1 MSETKKTLTEKLF
14 DVQQNLKA
22 PKGQYNEFGKYK
34 YRSAEDI
41 LEAVKSVL
49 PEGVVVT
56 IADEI
61 EYVGNRFYLKATV
74 TISDGAEKISAV
86 ALAREAESAK
96 GMSEPQL
103 TGSASS
109 YARKYALNGL
119 FCIDDTKDDD
129 TKDNTQSAKQS
140 PAKKEVHQAVVKNN
154 DTHAAAAPI
163 CCDQKMMIGKF
174 GKSEGK
180 WFCRKCQKVIDK

>member
-1 MSETKKTLTEKLF
+1 MSDKEKTLTEKLF

-49 PEGVVVT
+49 PAGVV
-56 IADEI
+56 IKMEDSI
-61 EYVGNRFYLKATV
+61 ELIGNRFYVKSTAIIMDSNDH
-74 TISDGAEKISAV
+74 ISSV
-86 ALAREAESAK
+86 AFAREAESGK

-119 FCIDDTKDDD
+119 FCIDDAKDDD
-129 TKDNTQSAKQS
+129 TTGGKKKVKVGEKRPDA
-140 PAKKEVHQAVVKNN
+140 PAAGGP
-154 DTHAAAAPI
+154 PI
-163 CCDQKMMIGKF
+163 CCGQKMIEGKF
-174 GKSEGK
+174 GKAEGK
-180 WFCRKCQKVIDK
+180 WFCRKCQKVLDK